1 MRVVYR
7 GTISRVRS
15 SFSFGVSSCVHGCV
29 LAWVILGG
37 SGQPRER
44 AQSIYNREIRPYEK
58 KIVWYSLQEKL
69 PEIAPADT
77 QAGARAARAHAKAPQ
92 TMVAGAR
99 DDARPAP
106 LIWAPE
112 PEVTAPKELPL
123 PNVVA
128 VTPKVVRP
136 FLAPKVTAPVAPPV
150 APLPDA
156 PNVTAADLK
165 PALPLPALKP
175 KVVRPFLAPAVKAP
189 APPPVA
195 ELKDAP
201 NAAVAEL
208 KPALPLPALKPKV
221 VRPFLAPS
229 DEKQRSG
236 PQVGTPVAAP
246 IELPEAP
253 NVPVADLK
261 PALPLPALKPKVV
274 RPFLAPSVKAP
285 APPPVAP
292 LPEAPNVAA
301 VDLKPALP
309 LPEVMPSGP
318 RRAFAPPPVRMQ
330 RQAMLPLPEGPQAEI
345 VVEPDALPF
354 PAAGP
359 RPQARA
365 FNAPPAK
372 PRAVTAVGLPA
383 APELAAVST
392 PKAGLDK
399 VPRGYSPPKLPAR
412 PETAPAIHAEPAA
425 VPVVPGAMGGASLAI
440 VGLNPARTTVVPAP
454 PASRAAGF
462 SAGPEPRAEGDT
474 GAKNFALVN
483 VPGLVVSN
491 GAKDTRPTM
500 AATFSPT
507 SRENLLAAARV
518 SKGAAPKVPVELGGT
533 YAPVPDPRFAG
544 RVVYTMAVQMP
555 NVTSY
560 SGSWLVW
567 YAERVPEP
575 GGAAP
580 REMRPPEVVRK
591 VDPKYVAAAAADRVE
606 GTVRLFGVIGKDGH
620 VGGIALLRQ
629 LDDRL
634 DRTAQE
640 ALAKWEFTPAMRD
653 GVAVD
658 VDAIFEIPFHLA
670 PRPKPKPQPQP

>member
-7 GTISRVRS
+7 GTPGRVRS
-15 SFSFGVSSCVHGCV
+15 SFSFGISGCVHGWV

-37 SGQPRER
+37 SGPPRER
-44 AQSIYNREIRPYEK
+44 AQSIYDREIRPYEK

-77 QAGARAARAHAKAPQ
+77 QAGARAARARVKAPQ

-99 DDARPAP
+99 DDARAAP

-112 PEVTAPKELPL
+112 PEVAAPKEMPL

-136 FLAPKVTAPVAPPV
+136 FLAPAVKAPVLPPV
-150 APLPDA
+150 VPLQDA

-165 PALPLPALKP
+165 PALPLPAVTP
-175 KVVRPFLAPAVKAP
+175 KVVRPFLVPSVKAP
-189 APPPVA
+189 EPPPVA
-195 ELKDAP
+195 PLQDAP
-201 NAAVAEL
+201 NVAVVE
-208 KPALPLPALKPKV
+208 
-221 VRPFLAPS
+221 
-229 DEKQRSG
+229 RSG
-236 PQVGTPVAAP
+236 PQVGTPVAAL
-246 IELPEAP
+246 IGE
-253 NVPVADLK
+253 PVT
-261 PALPLPALKPKVV
+261 
-274 RPFLAPSVKAP
+274 
-285 APPPVAP
+285 
-292 LPEAPNVAA
+292 
-301 VDLKPALP
+301 
-309 LPEVMPSGP
+309 PSGP
-318 RRAFAPPPVRMQ
+318 RRAFAPPPNVRRQ
-330 RQAMLPLPEGPQAEI
+330 RQAMLPLPEGPQAEM
-345 VVEPDALPF
+345 VVEPNALPF
-354 PAAGP
+354 AAAGP
-359 RPQARA
+359 RPQAKP
-365 FNAPPAK
+365 FTPPAAK
-372 PRAVTAVGLPA
+372 SRAATAVGLPEAPSVSAVAKHRSGPQVGTPVA
-383 APELAAVST
+383 APIGTT
-392 PKAGLDK
+392 PAMPLPAPVLNAEPPA
-399 VPRGYSPPKLPAR
+399 VPR
-412 PETAPAIHAEPAA
+412 
-425 VPVVPGAMGGASLAI
+425 VPGAMGAVSLAI
-440 VGLNPARTTVVPAP
+440 VGLNPARTTEVPKP
-454 PASRAAGF
+454 QASRAAGF

-474 GAKNFALVN
+474 GAKKFALVN
-483 VPGLVVSN
+483 VPGLVVNN
-491 GAKDTRPTM
+491 GAKDTQPTM

-507 SRENLLAAARV
+507 SRENLLAATRV
-518 SKGAAPKVPVELGGT
+518 SKGAPKVPVELGGS
-533 YAPVPDPRFAG
+533 YAALPDPRFAG

-567 YAERVPEP
+567 FAERVPDS
-575 GGAAP
+575 GGVAR

-670 PRPKPKPQPQP
+670 PLPKPKPQPQP